1 MQDIYTK
8 ELFKSYLEPEKKK
21 MDQNKILGES

>member
-8 ELFKSYLEPEKKK
+8 DLFKSYLKPEKK
-21 MDQNKILGES
+21 MDQSKILGES

>member
-8 ELFKSYLEPEKKK
+8 DLFKSYLKPEKKK
-21 MDQNKILGES
+21 MNQSKILGES